1 VLNVALKSTYPG
13 PRIQNPRINAASVF
27 PNGCGPAVQLFLE
40 EFPLMT
46 SVRRFAWSGV
56 AAAASLC
63 LSCLTP
69 FQSNLHAQER
79 PADQPQTRQQGRP
92 GGEEQ
97 KEAGKEAPKETPIP
111 PEKNSVTHHELSL
124 GGKSLKYTATAG
136 TLLIRDEED
145 KPYGSIFYVAYTLDG
160 AEAATR
166 PVSFLYNGGPG
177 SATLWLHMG
186 SFSPVRIET
195 DSPKATAGPP
205 FKLVPNQ
212 YSLLDKSDLVFI
224 DAPLTGYSRA
234 VGKGTA
240 KDFFGVD
247 QDLKAFDRFIS
258 RYISVNQRWNS
269 PKFLIGESYGT
280 TRSAGLSDLL
290 AEDGIQLNGI
300 VLISSILNY
309 GVRSPGYDTQYIIN
323 LPSYAAAAWY
333 FNKVQNKTPDIAA
346 WVQQAREFASGAY
359 AQALFQGDKLSG
371 EQLDSVAKEMNRL
384 TGLSVDY
391 IKEANLRVSPTR
403 FRKEVL
409 RTDRKTLGRYDMRFE
424 GEDVDAAGEN
434 PSYDASD
441 SGISG
446 AFVAAIH
453 DYLERELKF
462 ESTDMYRPTAY
473 NMTGGQWD
481 FHHRPPG
488 GGGPGGPGNQQVQP
502 YVAGDLAS
510 AMRKNP
516 HLRVFSANGYFDLA
530 TPFFGTEF
538 DLEHMN
544 LEPELRGNVQFG
556 YYPSGHM
563 IYLNVEALHK
573 LKDDLAAFIDKSS
586 K

>member
-1 VLNVALKSTYPG
+1 MPLRFPRSYQRVCAISLEDRLPMIAVRRLAGLGAGVSLAALALVLQLSS
-13 PRIQNPRINAASVF
+13 NAA
-27 PNGCGPAVQLFLE
+27 
-40 EFPLMT
+40 
-46 SVRRFAWSGV
+46 
-56 AAAASLC
+56 
-63 LSCLTP
+63 
-69 FQSNLHAQER
+69 AQEQ
-79 PADQPQTRQQGRP
+79 PAPQPQQPRQRT
-92 GGEEQ
+92 GGEDQ
-97 KEAGKEAPKETPIP
+97 KDVPKETPVP
-111 PEKNSVTHHELSL
+111 PEKSSVTHHELEL

-136 TLLIRDEED
+136 TLLIRDEDD
-145 KPYGSIFYVAYTLDG
+145 KPYGSMFYAAYTLDG
-160 AEAATR
+160 ADPTTR

-205 FKLVPNQ
+205 FKLVANQ
-212 YSLLDKSDLVFI
+212 DSLLDKTDLVFI

-234 VGKGTA
+234 VGKGQP
-240 KDFFGVD
+240 KDFTGVD
-247 QDLKAFDRFIS
+247 QDLKAFDRFIA

-309 GVRSPGYDTQYIIN
+309 GVRSPGYDTVYIIN

-333 FNKVQNKTPDIAA
+333 FDKVQNKTPDIAA
-346 WVQQAREFASGAY
+346 WVQQARDFASGAY
-359 AQALFQGDKLSG
+359 AQALFEGDRLPA
-371 EQLDSVAKEMNRL
+371 EQLDTVAKEMSRL

-391 IKEANLRVSPTR
+391 LKEANLRVSPTR

-409 RTDRKTLGRYDMRFE
+409 RSDRRTLGRYDMRFE
-424 GEDVDAAGEN
+424 GEDIDAAGEN

-453 DYLERELKF
+453 NYLERELKY
-462 ESTDMYRPTAY
+462 ESTDTYRPSA
-473 NMTGGQWD
+473 GSIGQWD
-481 FHHRPPG
+481 WHHRVPG
-488 GGGPGGPGNQQVQP
+488 GGPAGPMNTQLQP
-502 YVAGDLAS
+502 YVAADLGA
-510 AMRKNP
+510 AIRKNP

-538 DLEHMN
+538 DLSHMN
-544 LEPELRGNVQFG
+544 LEPELRANVQFG

-563 IYLNVEALHK
+563 IYLNLDALHK
-573 LKDDLAAFIDKSS
+573 LRGDLAAFIDKAS
-586 K
+586 KP

>member
-1 VLNVALKSTYPG
+1 MTRVRQLASAGLAAL
-13 PRIQNPRINAASVF
+13 
-27 PNGCGPAVQLFLE
+27 LFVWLSSLE
-40 EFPLMT
+40 SRAF
-46 SVRRFAWSGV
+46 
-56 AAAASLC
+56 
-63 LSCLTP
+63 
-69 FQSNLHAQER
+69 AQEQS
-79 PADQPQTRQQGRP
+79 AAQQQHQHASGDEP
-92 GGEEQ
+92 
-97 KEAGKEAPKETPIP
+97 KDTPKESPVP
-111 PEKNSVTHHELSL
+111 PEKSSVTHHELSL
-124 GGKSLKYTATAG
+124 AGKSLKYTATAG
-136 TLLIRDEED
+136 TLLIRDEDD
-145 KPYGSIFYVAYTLDG
+145 KLYGSMFYVAYTLDG
-160 AEAATR
+160 ADPSTR

-195 DSPKATAGPP
+195 DSPKATPGPP

-234 VGKGTA
+234 VGKGQP
-240 KDFFGVD
+240 KDFEGVD
-247 QDLKAFDRFIS
+247 QDLKAFDRFIA
-258 RYISVNQRWNS
+258 RYISLNERWNS

-309 GVRSPGYDTQYIIN
+309 AVRSPGYDTVYLIN

-346 WVQQAREFASGAY
+346 WVQQAREFASGPY
-359 AQALFQGDKLSG
+359 AQALFQGDKLSA
-371 EQLDSVAKEMNRL
+371 EQLDSVAKEMSRL

-391 IKEANLRVSPTR
+391 IKQANLRVSPTR

-409 RTDRKTLGRYDMRFE
+409 RSERKTLGRYDMRFE
-424 GEDVDAAGEN
+424 GEDADAAGEN

-441 SGISG
+441 TGISG

-453 DYLERELKF
+453 DYLERELKY
-462 ESTDMYRPTAY
+462 ESTDTYRPTAY
-473 NMTGGQWD
+473 NLTGSTWD
-481 FHHRPPG
+481 WHHRPPG
-488 GGGPGGPGNQQVQP
+488 GGPGGPMNQQLQP
-502 YVAGDLAS
+502 YVAGDLGA
-510 AMRKNP
+510 AIRKNP

-538 DLEHMN
+538 DLDHMN

-563 IYLNVEALHK
+563 IYLNVDALRQ
-573 LKDDLAAFIDKSS
+573 LKDDLAKFIDKAS
-586 K
+586 KQ